1 MTIIEFVITVFV
13 FTLSV
18 SLRNVSAR
26 TMADSIKALE
36 QGDAKILMGALI
48 GDEMSIRIGIEEG
61 GSVNASVNPFLGK
74 YYGIVGR

>member
-1 MTIIEFVITVFV
+1 
-13 FTLSV
+13 
-18 SLRNVSAR
+18 
-26 TMADSIKALE
+26 MADSIKALE

-61 GSVNASVNPFLGK
+61 GSVDASVNPFLGK